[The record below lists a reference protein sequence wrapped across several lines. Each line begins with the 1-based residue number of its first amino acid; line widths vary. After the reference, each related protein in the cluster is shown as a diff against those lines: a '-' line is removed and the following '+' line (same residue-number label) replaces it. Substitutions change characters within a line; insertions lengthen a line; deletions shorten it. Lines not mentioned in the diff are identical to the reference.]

1 MLSVVMIWFYMMGTV
16 FLLGYGILTGLSSC
30 CHYRVK
36 SWDGYVFCGLAG
48 ATVYAQFFSI
58 FAPVGLA
65 ANLILTGLCL
75 AAAFFLPEKTAGGFR
90 TAVWEMAGKKKA
102 RRKGSGEGCFTPG
115 GCDFSV
121 SAVCLR
127 NFKRDSAL

>member
-1 MLSVVMIWFYMMGTV
+1 MVLYDGHGFPARIRDSDRAF
-16 FLLGYGILTGLSSC
+16 FLLPLSGKKLGWLCFLRSGGRDC
-30 CHYRVK
+30 LCAVFQYFCAGRACGK
-36 SWDGYVFCGLAG
+36 SDSDRALSGGG
-48 ATVYAQFFSI
+48 
-58 FAPVGLA
+58 
-65 ANLILTGLCL
+65 
-75 AAAFFLPEKTAGGFR
+75 FFLPEKTAGGFR

>member
-75 AAAFFLPEKTAGGFR
+75 AAAFF
-90 TAVWEMAGKKKA
+90 AGKDCGRISDGCMGNGRKKESPA
-102 RRKGSGEGCFTPG
+102 ERFRRRLFYSRW
-115 GCDFSV
+115 
-121 SAVCLR
+121 L
-127 NFKRDSAL
+127 